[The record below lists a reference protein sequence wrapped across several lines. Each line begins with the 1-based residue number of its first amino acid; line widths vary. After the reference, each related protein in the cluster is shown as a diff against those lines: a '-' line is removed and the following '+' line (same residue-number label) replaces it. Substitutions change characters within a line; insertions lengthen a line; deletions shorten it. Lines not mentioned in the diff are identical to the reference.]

1 MERLKKLIK
10 WVAIDGL
17 LHILVCYAMMTM
29 MSPVIG
35 FYALIPTITAAT
47 VKEWYDYHILKSN
60 NREQAL
66 HDIICDAAGI
76 IAACATIVLWLI

>member
-1 MERLKKLIK
+1 M
-10 WVAIDGL
+10 DGL

-29 MSPVIG
+29 MFPIIG
-35 FYALIPTITAAT
+35 FYALIPTITYAS

-66 HDIICDAAGI
+66 HDIICDVAGI
-76 IAACATIVLWLI
+76 FAASVTIIFWMVKI